1 MAIGPAV
8 ERSVA
13 VGYGLIYDA
22 IFRSFAPY
30 RTLLAEVLECARRS
44 LEARPATLSPRVLE
58 LGCGTGNFSLA
69 LAERGYSVVGE
80 DPYGSLVARARRK
93 AEARR
98 LANVTFRAAP
108 GADGGYDLALSVHV
122 LYAHPDP
129 LRELA
134 RTFSRLRQGGHA
146 IVINFAESAPV
157 VATTREVWSR
167 QGAGAALASLLW
179 LVPNVLF
186 DLVRGRR
193 QSHFWRVSEFRSR
206 LEDVGFEVL
215 EMRPTFLNGISLLA
229 WCRKGSSY
237 SAGQPA
243 SAERSEEGCLN

>member
-30 RTLLAEVLECARRS
+30 RTLLAEVLEYAGRS
-44 LEARPATLSPRVLE
+44 LEPGARVLE

-134 RTFSRLRQGGHA
+134 RAFSRLRQGGHA

-157 VATTREVWSR
+157 VATAREVWSR

-193 QSHFWRVSEFRSR
+193 QSHFWKVSEFRSR

-215 EMRPTFLNGISLLA
+215 EVRPTFLNGISLLA
-229 WCRKGSSY
+229 WCQKKIEGS
-237 SAGQPA
+237 
-243 SAERSEEGCLN
+243 EKR